1 MQLLWLR
8 NDLRLH
14 DHPGF
19 ELARQ
24 RQQPLAVVYILPS
37 HWLQTDSHGTHRLS
51 AVKARFLR
59 TCLIQLHRDLYKE
72 NIRLT
77 LTSGDPVEV
86 LTQLHQQHPFE
97 LLTHTAQAPEEAD
110 WLAQLQPHM
119 TITTYESQTLF
130 SEEQLA
136 PLLNQNSF
144 PASFSGF
151 RKQVERKLDIQPP
164 EPIAPSPLLLTD
176 WTPDVPG
183 NIQWP
188 DDWHLQPQPGFNR
201 LGGEQPGIKW
211 LKEYLWQ
218 RRAIDHYKSTRN
230 RLTGDDYSSQISP
243 WLAWGSLSPRYVW
256 QQINDYESEFGSSEH
271 SGWLKQELLWREFFH
286 WSLRVNQHRFFT
298 YSGLK
303 AGELTSPPAFNQS
316 NWDAWRNASTG
327 FPMIDAGLNELH
339 QSGFVSNRL
348 RQILA
353 SFFIHELQ
361 LDWRLGA
368 RWFEQHLIDFD
379 VASNWGNW
387 SYIAG
392 SGHDPRNGRYFML
405 NKQLRQ
411 YDPELSHIH
420 LWLPELKDSTLEHIC
435 QHQQGQQRLKEYP
448 APIVTVKHKELFKDQ
463 SKNLSQ
469 KLSKAR

>member
-19 ELARQ
+19 ALAQQ
-24 RQQPLAVVYILPS
+24 RDEPLAVLYILPS
-37 HWLQTDSHGTHRLS
+37 HWQQADSKGINRLS
-51 AVKARFLR
+51 PIKARFLR
-59 TCLIQLHRDLYKE
+59 TCLIQLHRALYSE

-77 LTSGDPVEV
+77 LTCGDPLEV
-86 LTQLHQQHPFE
+86 LRQIYSQTPFQ
-97 LLTHTAQAPEEAD
+97 LLTQAPQAPEESD
-110 WLAQLQPHM
+110 WLAEIQQQIP
-119 TITTYESQTLF
+119 TTLYESQTLF
-130 SEEQLA
+130 EPEQLA
-136 PLLNQNSF
+136 PLLSVEKF

-151 RKQVERKLDIQPP
+151 RRQLEKKLKP
-164 EPIAPSPLLLTD
+164 EVCKATAPLSLRLSD
-176 WTPDVPG
+176 WTPSVPG

-188 DDWHLQPQPGFNR
+188 DDWQLPAQPGFNR
-201 LGGEQPGIKW
+201 LGGEQPGLKW
-211 LKEYLWQ
+211 MKEYIWQ
-218 RRAIDHYKSTRN
+218 RRAISHYKATRN
-230 RLTGDDYSSQISP
+230 QLTGDDYSSQLSP
-243 WLAWGSLSPRYVW
+243 WLAWGCLSVRTVW
-256 QQINDYESEFGSSEH
+256 QQISDYEEEFGADEH

-286 WSLRVNQHRFFT
+286 WSLRVHGSSFFRYEGIKT
-298 YSGLK
+298 D
-303 AGELTSPPAFNQS
+303 AVETSPPQFDESRWQ
-316 NWDAWRNASTG
+316 AWCEARTG
-327 FPMIDAGLNELH
+327 FPMIDAGQQELM

-411 YDPELSHIH
+411 YDPQLSHIR
-420 LWLPELKDSTLEHIC
+420 LWLKGFESTTLEQVC
-435 QHQQGQQRLKEYP
+435 DHQQGKVLFGDYP
-448 APIVTVKHKELFKDQ
+448 APIVSVRHAEKTH
-463 SKNLSQ
+463 
-469 KLSKAR
+469 